1 MSAAMKIKAN
11 GITFN
16 YEISGPETAPWLI
29 FSNSLATNLH
39 MWDAQ
44 AAEMK
49 GAFRV
54 LRYDQRGHG
63 ESPVPPG
70 PYDIPDLGQDVLDL
84 LDRNEIERAHFVGLS
99 MGGMTGMWLA
109 ANAPERID
117 RLVLLCTTSY
127 FGTPETWIERA
138 ATVREHGI
146 ESVAGAGV
154 ERWFTEGFRQSQP
167 AVVER
172 MRAMI
177 AAQPDEGYALCCG
190 ALERLDLRDQLERIA
205 APTRIIA
212 GAQDPSTPP
221 DPHAQFLTED
231 IPGAHLTVLDPGA
244 HLINVERATEV
255 TDLILDHLESEG

>member
-1 MSAAMKIKAN
+1 MSVELNHRIN
-11 GITFN
+11 G
-16 YEISGPETAPWLI
+16 PHDAPVVVL
-29 FSNSLATNLH
+29 SNSLGSSME
-39 MWDAQ
+39 MWAPQ
-44 AAEMK
+44 VPALSVR
-49 GAFRV
+49 FRV

-127 FGTPETWIERA
+127 FGTPESWIERA
-138 ATVREHGI
+138 ATVREQGTAA
-146 ESVAGAGV
+146 VAEAGV
-154 ERWFTEGFRQSQP
+154 ERWLTEGFREREP
-167 AVVER
+167 AVAER
-172 MRAMI
+172 FRAMI

-190 ALERLDLRDQLERIA
+190 ALERLDLRDELPKIA
-205 APTRIIA
+205 APTLVIA

-221 DPHAQFLTED
+221 DPHALFLTED
-231 IPGAHLTVLDPGA
+231 IRGARLHVLDPGA

-255 TDLILDHLESEG
+255 TDLILDHLEA

>member
-1 MSAAMKIKAN
+1 MSVELNHRIN
-11 GITFN
+11 G
-16 YEISGPETAPWLI
+16 PHDARVVVL
-29 FSNSLATNLH
+29 SNSLGSSLE
-39 MWDAQ
+39 MWAPQ
-44 AAEMK
+44 VPALSER
-49 GAFRV
+49 FRV

-127 FGTPETWIERA
+127 FGTPESWIERA
-138 ATVREHGI
+138 ATVREHGT
-146 ESVAGAGV
+146 ESVAGTGV
-154 ERWFTEGFRQSQP
+154 ERWFTEGFRQSRP
-167 AVVER
+167 EVVER

-190 ALERLDLRDQLERIA
+190 ALERLDVRDQLARIQ
-205 APTRIIA
+205 APTLVIA

-221 DPHAQFLTED
+221 DPHAHFLTD
-231 IPGAHLTVLDPGA
+231 NIAGAQLTVLDPGA

-255 TDLILDHLESEG
+255 TDLILDHLEA

>member
-1 MSAAMKIKAN
+1 MSVELNHRIN
-11 GITFN
+11 G
-16 YEISGPETAPWLI
+16 PHDARVVVL
-29 FSNSLATNLH
+29 SNSLGSSLE
-39 MWDAQ
+39 MWAPQ
-44 AAEMK
+44 VPALSER
-49 GAFRV
+49 FRV

-138 ATVREHGI
+138 ATVREHGT